1 MRTISNLD
9 SSDVQHTFLP
19 EDGLNPLRSLQIFCT
34 QTYTSTP
41 DCRRIG
47 NYLVDMMVLQDG
59 YNDSAPISSYK
70 NDIILHAVDFD
81 GISPPYIWGN
91 IQLQIQLDSLQGLKE
106 CAYLTIPVFEMG
118 LDESIYNFCI
128 KHNLKGINCLELNY
142 EIRNYL
148 TCLYHNHN
156 GVTLRNLAKY
166 MITDEELIYMYFLVD
181 IYSPT
186 TLQLSRYYYVSS
198 PTYFA
203 MDGGKFCIK
212 HQFTRSYCIQF
223 FEYIHTK
230 VKLYYNNNDNT
241 IIPLLYVLYHIH
253 NISKNNQEN
262 IIQKEKY
269 YIDADFIEIGTSN
282 FNAITQLIDMNE
294 PITGYA
300 IEPYKDYLDQ
310 LPSPPGVK
318 KLNIAIVPDKKMVN
332 NNYTSTSGGN
342 SSSSSGSSSTNGN
355 DNSSN
360 HNPNS
365 TTTSID
371 NQSIEY
377 VDLYYIPE
385 EIIDTLQLP
394 PFLKGCNSI
403 NTIHSMHTEGG
414 YQKYVQK
421 QSVQA
426 LTITQLLTSER
437 IRAIR
442 LLKIDAELYDYVIV
456 RELYHYLV
464 AKQDTIL
471 YPQRIIFEINPYE
484 ITILKG
490 LLQDYQGLGYTI
502 LYIADD
508 VIMEYLLNPI

>member
-1 MRTISNLD
+1 
-9 SSDVQHTFLP
+9 
-19 EDGLNPLRSLQIFCT
+19 
-34 QTYTSTP
+34 
-41 DCRRIG
+41 
-47 NYLVDMMVLQDG
+47 
-59 YNDSAPISSYK
+59 
-70 NDIILHAVDFD
+70 
-81 GISPPYIWGN
+81 
-91 IQLQIQLDSLQGLKE
+91 
-106 CAYLTIPVFEMG
+106 
-118 LDESIYNFCI
+118 
-128 KHNLKGINCLELNY
+128 
-142 EIRNYL
+142 
-148 TCLYHNHN
+148 
-156 GVTLRNLAKY
+156 
-166 MITDEELIYMYFLVD
+166 
-181 IYSPT
+181 
-186 TLQLSRYYYVSS
+186 
-198 PTYFA
+198 
-203 MDGGKFCIK
+203 MDGGKFCLK
-212 HQFTRSYCIQF
+212 HQFTRSYCIEF
-223 FEYIHTK
+223 FEYIQTK

-262 IIQKEKY
+262 IIQKEKD

-294 PITGYA
+294 PIVGYA

-318 KLNIAIVPDKKMVN
+318 KLNIAIVPDKEMVN

-342 SSSSSGSSSTNGN
+342 SSSSSSSSSSNSSCSSSSGSSSSGSSSSSTN
-355 DNSSN
+355 SSN
-360 HNPNS
+360 RNPNS
-365 TTTSID
+365 TTTTID
-371 NQSIEY
+371 SQAIEY

-385 EIIDTLQLP
+385 EVIDTLRLP

-403 NTIHSMHTEGG
+403 NTIHAMHTEGG

-421 QSVQA
+421 LPVQA
-426 LTITQLLTSER
+426 LSITQFLTSER

-442 LLKIDAELYDYVIV
+442 LLKIDAELYDYVII

-471 YPQRIIFEINPYE
+471 YPQRIIFETNPYE